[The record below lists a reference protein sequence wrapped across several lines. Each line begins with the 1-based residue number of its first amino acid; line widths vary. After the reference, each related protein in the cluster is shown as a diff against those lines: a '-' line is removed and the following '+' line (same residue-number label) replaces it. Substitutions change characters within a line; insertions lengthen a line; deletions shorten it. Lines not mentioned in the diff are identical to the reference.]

1 MSQEALTPKRRFS
14 VGLLVFM
21 LIPLFGLVVAVLM
34 LVAEGEGSAS
44 SGAGGTLPPPIP
56 GIMNGPAPD
65 FSVQT
70 LDGQTVRLADYRGR
84 VVFLNFW
91 ATWCPPCVE
100 ELPALERF
108 AQAQAQL
115 DGGAVVLASN
125 NTESPEQISA
135 FLNENNITLDGV
147 RVLLDTDNRVYQ
159 QYGIVRL
166 PTTWVIDR
174 EGVLRAVKFGEFDD
188 ATLQAYLTE
197 VGGS

>member
-34 LVAEGEGSAS
+34 LVAEGQRSAS
-44 SGAGGTLPPPIP
+44 SGAGDTLPPPIP

-70 LDGQTVRLADYRGR
+70 LDGQTVRLADYRGQ

-135 FLNENNITLDGV
+135 FLNENSITLDGV

-188 ATLQAYLTE
+188 ATLQTYLDE
-197 VGGS
+197 VDGS

>member
-34 LVAEGEGSAS
+34 LVAEDQRAAS
-44 SGAGGTLPPPIP
+44 EISSTLPPPIP
-56 GIMNGPAPD
+56 GIMNGPAID

-70 LDGQTVRLADYRGR
+70 LDGQTVSLADYRGR

-115 DGGAVVLASN
+115 DSGAVVLASN
-125 NTESPEQISA
+125 NTESPEQIRA
-135 FLNENNITLDGV
+135 FLSENGITLDGV
-147 RVLLDTDNRVYQ
+147 RVLLDSDSRIYQ
-159 QYGIVRL
+159 QYGVVRL

-197 VGGS
+197 VEGS

>member
-1 MSQEALTPKRRFS
+1 MSNETPTPRRFS
-14 VGLLVFM
+14 IGLLVFM

-34 LVAEGEGSAS
+34 LVAEGQNTS
-44 SGAGGTLPPPIP
+44 STATSSTLPPPIP
-56 GIMNGPAPD
+56 GIMNGPAID

-70 LDGQTVRLADYRGR
+70 LDGQTVNLADYRGR

-115 DGGAVVLASN
+115 EDGAVVLASN
-125 NTESPEQISA
+125 NSESSEQIRA
-135 FLNENNITLDGV
+135 FLSVNNITLDGV
-147 RVLLDTDNRVYQ
+147 RVLLDADSRIYQ
-159 QYGIVRL
+159 QYGVVRL

-188 ATLQAYLTE
+188 ATLQAYLDE
-197 VGGS
+197 VSDS